1 MGVVLAE
8 DDITHGLGSLQFQT
22 NLNESETS
30 LLHLRKRSFE
40 LLLHAASQSTYI
52 VGMLNTITHH
62 VVTGEMLKK
71 GSMSKHRVNIGFIG
85 GGRLCRHI
93 ISSLVHHAVCVP
105 HDISVSTFQ
114 PEKLEDLS
122 KTGVH
127 IFSDNRAVI
136 QQSDLVFV
144 CIPSNQLV
152 VLKRDVE
159 LMPQNFLIAYVAT
172 LSKNA
177 VAENLQHSNLLK
189 TDYMFNKDAAYM
201 HNEPYQSVGATLEDE
216 LVIEK
221 LFPGMECGF
230 VFTSSDWVR
239 DLILILYRYILRVA
253 PHAALDR
260 LNLILFGN
268 NVHLHLQA
276 KDFRVSG
283 GFNQIACE
291 PDHLN
296 EIVKVGGK
304 VANLN
309 AKING
314 KIGKEMLEVLYDGF
328 QSFFKPKSVDVSQ
341 YQ

>member
-1 MGVVLAE
+1 MGVVVAE
-8 DDITHGLGSLQFQT
+8 DDITHGLASLQFQT
-22 NLNESETS
+22 NLNESELS

-71 GSMSKHRVNIGFIG
+71 ESLSKHRVNIGFIG

-93 ISSLVHHAVCVP
+93 ISTLVHHAVCVP

-127 IFSDNRAVI
+127 IYSNNQLVV
-136 QQSDLVFV
+136 QQSDLVFLCV
-144 CIPSNQLV
+144 PSNQLL
-152 VLKRDVE
+152 VLKRDVD
-159 LMPQNFLIAYVAT
+159 LAPQHFLVGYVST
-172 LSKNA
+172 LTKHA
-177 VAENLQHSNLLK
+177 VADELQHSNLLK
-189 TDYMFNKDAAYM
+189 TDYLYNKEAAYM
-201 HNEPYQSVGATLEDE
+201 HNEPYQSVGVTLEDE
-216 LVIEK
+216 MVIDK

-230 VFTSSDWVR
+230 VYTSPDWVR
-239 DLILILYRYILRVA
+239 DVILVFYRYILRVA

-260 LNLILFGN
+260 LNVILFGN
-268 NVHLHLQA
+268 NQSCYLQA
-276 KDFRVSG
+276 KDFRVTG
-283 GFNQIACE
+283 GSNRIASE

-296 EIVKVGGK
+296 DIIGIGSK

-309 AKING
+309 AKISR
-314 KIGKEMLEVLYDGF
+314 KETLDILFGGF